1 MSNPVRPTWLS
12 QDMADAGFAI
22 PEDGAAFALSV
33 CSSGAEKKGKTHFAF
48 TAPKPLVCLASDTGT
63 AGIARR
69 FKAEDNRIAV
79 LDYRVPPSG
88 QARTEYEKEWLKM
101 EKSMTAVLLNK
112 SIRSFVAD
120 TWTEIWEMLRLARF
134 GKLTQVMPM
143 QYGPVNNEM
152 RDIVKSLVD
161 RADLNVVFIHKVKK
175 TYATNKAGVDAWN
188 GKWERAGFGD
198 MGYLS
203 DIVIE
208 HFFDPGDEDGN
219 GREFG
224 VRVKDSR
231 YNTANIVGNE
241 YRGDL
246 CNFAMLASDCFPTT
260 DLSYWLDE

>member
-1 MSNPVRPTWLS
+1 MANHPSWLTP
-12 QDMADAGFAI
+12 DMATAGFTV
-22 PEDGAAFALSV
+22 PDDSAAFSLSV
-33 CSSGAEKKGKTHFAF
+33 CSTGMEKKGKTHFAF
-48 TAPKPLVCLASDTGT
+48 TAPKPLVCIASDTGT
-63 AGIARR
+63 AAVARQ
-69 FKAEDNRIAV
+69 FKTQDKRIAS
-79 LDYRVPPSG
+79 LEYRVPPTG
-88 QARTEYEKEWLKM
+88 QARAEYEKEWLKM
-101 EKSMTAVLLNK
+101 EKSLNAVLLNK
-112 SIRSFVAD
+112 NIRSLVCD
-120 TWTEIWEMLRLARF
+120 TWTEMWEMLRLARF

-161 RADLNVVFIHKVKK
+161 RPDLNVVFIHKMKK
-175 TYATNKAGVDAWN
+175 EYKTNKAGIDAWS
-188 GKWERAGFGD
+188 GKWERAGFND

-203 DIVIE
+203 DIVIQ

-224 VRVKDSR
+224 VKVLDSR

-260 DLSYWLDE
+260 DLSYWMD